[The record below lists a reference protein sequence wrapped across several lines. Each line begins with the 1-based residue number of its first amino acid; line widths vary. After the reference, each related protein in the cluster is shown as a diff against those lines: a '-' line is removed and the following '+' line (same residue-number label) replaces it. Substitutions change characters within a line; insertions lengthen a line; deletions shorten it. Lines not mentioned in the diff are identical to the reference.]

1 MADASKSSKLVTK
14 TTEAE
19 GHGDNTAPAGIQ
31 SPATFIP
38 LSPTPSSANSKTSD
52 IGHRGEQK

>member
-1 MADASKSSKLVTK
+1 MADASKIKVSSKTSG
-14 TTEAE
+14 AD

-38 LSPTPSSANSKTSD
+38 LSPTPSNVNQKSSD
-52 IGHRGEQK
+52 LGHKGEQN

>member
-1 MADASKSSKLVTK
+1 MADASKPNKMVVK
-14 TTEAE
+14 TREAE

-38 LSPTPSSANSKTSD
+38 LSQTPSSVNNKTD
-52 IGHRGEQK
+52 IGRAGEQK

>member
-1 MADASKSSKLVTK
+1 MADASKISNTK
-14 TTEAE
+14 TKTREAE

-31 SPATFIP
+31 SPATFVP
-38 LSPTPSSANSKTSD
+38 LSPTPSSANSKTGD